1 MIRLAIL
8 LTLAAFLVL
17 AGVVL
22 ANGASDIDWWVLGGG
37 GGYTAA
43 GNYTLNVTIGQ
54 PVAGVTTTGGSELC
68 AGFWCVAAAE
78 YTVYLPAI
86 TKNYAQ

>member
-1 MIRLAIL
+1 MMRLAIL

-54 PVAGVTTTGGSELC
+54 PVAGDAMTGGSEIC
-68 AGFWCVAAAE
+68 AGFWCAAAVE

-86 TKNYAQ
+86 VKNYAR